1 MKRRKTEGS
10 DGVIIEMV
18 EAAGELG
25 VDKITKL
32 ANRIYRMR
40 QVPETMKESEFIVIP
55 KKEGAVECSK
65 HRTITIMS
73 KIGKIILKVLTDR
86 LKKKMEETVGDV
98 QFHFRKGMGTRNA
111 TFML

>member
-40 QVPETMKESEFIVIP
+40 QVPETMKESEFYCDTE
-55 KKEGAVECSK
+55 EGGS
-65 HRTITIMS
+65 S
-73 KIGKIILKVLTDR
+73 
-86 LKKKMEETVGDV
+86 
-98 QFHFRKGMGTRNA
+98 GM
-111 TFML
+111 